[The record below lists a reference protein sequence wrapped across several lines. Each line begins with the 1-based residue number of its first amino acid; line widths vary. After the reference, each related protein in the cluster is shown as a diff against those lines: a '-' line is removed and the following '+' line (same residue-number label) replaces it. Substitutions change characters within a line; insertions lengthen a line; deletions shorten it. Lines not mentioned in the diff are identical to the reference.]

1 MVTWRGISYDPL
13 ISKEDI
19 GKIITFKQFTSTS
32 VMQNVAVDFAIRSSN
47 KKKMK
52 TPFHLMRFVVKTG
65 TPIMEYSIY
74 KN

>member
-13 ISKEDI
+13 ISKNDI

-32 VMQNVAVDFAIRSSN
+32 IKSDIAVDFAIRES
-47 KKKMK
+47 KKKNMK
-52 TPFHLMRFVVKTG
+52 APFHLMRFIVKTG

-74 KN
+74 KS